1 MTTFIISILL
11 LLVILFSARTA
22 SGPSRMPHMS
32 WHQWFFLFLSSA
44 FLGCLFEMGIVWL
57 GTGVLMSRSS
67 LLYGALSIVW
77 GLGAVLMTL
86 VLVPLRRYGKWAV
99 FMSGAIL
106 GGGFEYLASLLLE
119 LVFHRLFWDY
129 SHLPLNLDG
138 RTNLLY
144 AAFWGLAG
152 TIWVYWLAP
161 YLLRLVEKIPRKS
174 GQAVATGLAVLLA
187 ADIALS
193 AAAFWRMEERSQGY
207 MPSNHLESLLDTW
220 YGDLT
225 MQQRYQNMMRPHSI
239 GSHTEQNPILLAS

>member
-1 MTTFIISILL
+1 MITFMISILL
-11 LLVILFSARTA
+11 LLIALFSAVTV
-22 SGPSRMPHMS
+22 SSSPPISHLH
-32 WHQWFFLFLSSA
+32 WHQWFFLFLISG

-67 LLYGALSIVW
+67 LLYGAISIVW

-86 VLVPLRRYGKWAV
+86 VLVPLRRYGQWAV
-99 FMSGAIL
+99 FTCGAIL

-144 AAFWGLAG
+144 AVFWGLAG

-161 YLLRLVEKIPRKS
+161 HMLRLAEKISCKNR
-174 GQAVATGLAVLLA
+174 QAVFAGLAVLLA
-187 ADIALS
+187 FDMALS
-193 AAAFWRMEERSQGY
+193 AAAFWRMDERRRGY
-207 MPSNHLESLLDTW
+207 VPSNHLECMLDTW
-220 YGDLT
+220 YGDQT
-225 MQQRYQNMMRPHSI
+225 MHQRYPNMI
-239 GSHTEQNPILLAS
+239 LPILSSSTPV